1 MRRRD
6 RGGRPTG
13 VRPVGWIPK
22 PEFVLYSSLTIGDD
36 VVPDFLFGLF
46 AFAVYFAAAVG
57 FCAAFCL
64 IYTRVTRH
72 DEFALIVE
80 EQNVSAAIAF
90 GGSLLGFAIAL
101 AGAIHHTASAP
112 EFVMWGLVALATQIV
127 AYGLARLAHP
137 GLSAAIQDNALGAA
151 VWVAAVSISAG
162 LLSAACMS
170 P

>member
-1 MRRRD
+1 M
-6 RGGRPTG
+6 
-13 VRPVGWIPK
+13 
-22 PEFVLYSSLTIGDD
+22 PEFVQ
-36 VVPDFLFGLF
+36 GLL
-46 AFAVYFAAAVG
+46 AFAVYFAGAVG

-64 IYTRVTRH
+64 LYGQVTRH

-80 EQNVSAAIAF
+80 KRNAAAAIAF

-101 AGAIHHTASAP
+101 AAAIHHTASIP
-112 EFVMWGLVALATQIV
+112 EFVMWGVVALVTQII

-137 GLSAAIQDNALGAA
+137 GLSRAIEADGLGAA
-151 VWVAAVSISAG
+151 IWVAAVSISAG

>member
-1 MRRRD
+1 
-6 RGGRPTG
+6 
-13 VRPVGWIPK
+13 
-22 PEFVLYSSLTIGDD
+22 
-36 VVPDFLFGLF
+36 VPDFFSGLL
-46 AFAVYFAAAVG
+46 AFAVYFAGAVG
-57 FCAAFCL
+57 FCAVFCL

-72 DEFALIVE
+72 DEFTLIVQE
-80 EQNVSAAIAF
+80 HSASAATAF

-101 AGAIHHTASAP
+101 AGAIHHTGSVP
-112 EFVMWGLVALATQIV
+112 EFVMWGFVALATQII

-137 GLSAAIQDNALGAA
+137 GLSQAIEENALSAA